1 MQTIY
6 QKMETTELDAAI
18 EALKAEVAEVK
29 AKGLALDMARGKP
42 SPSQVDISR
51 PMLDI
56 LNADA
61 DLHDGNVDCSN
72 YGCFEGIPSARKLAG
87 EFLGCPAEQTLVLGS
102 SSLLIEHDIAGM
114 FWRCGSCGS
123 EPWDAYEAAH
133 DGKKVKFLCP
143 VPGYDRHFGITA
155 DLGIEN
161 VPVAMTDNGPDMD
174 EIERLV
180 AADDSIKGIWCVPK
194 YSNPTGITFSED
206 TVRRLVEMHTAAPD
220 FRIFWDNAYC
230 VHDLYDETDE
240 LANIF
245 DLARAAGT
253 EDRVVA
259 FASTSK
265 ITFPGAGVSAIA
277 CSESS
282 MKYICKRFS
291 VMIISYDKMNQLRH
305 VRFLKNKEGVLAH
318 MAKHRRRLVP
328 CFDAVKT
335 AFAAN
340 LTPCGDIAHWTNPKG
355 GYFISLYVMPGCAK
369 RVAELCKNAGL
380 VLTGAGSA
388 YPYHKD
394 PQDSHLR
401 IAPTYP
407 SLDEVETASE
417 LLCVCVRLAVVE
429 KLLADMA

>member
-123 EPWDAYEAAH
+123 EPWEAYEAAH

-206 TVRRLVEMHTAAPD
+206 TVRRLVEMPTDALD

-230 VHDLYDETDE
+230 VHTFKGEGDRL
-240 LANIF
+240 LNIF
-245 DLARAAGT
+245 DALEEAGAADLVYEFGSTAKVTFPSSGMAYMTASPADMAEVRA
-253 EDRVVA
+253 A
-259 FASTSK
+259 FASMRVSPEK
-265 ITFPGAGVSAIA
+265 IS
-277 CSESS
+277 
-282 MKYICKRFS
+282 
-291 VMIISYDKMNQLRH
+291 QLAH
-305 VRFLKNKEGVLAH
+305 VRFLKDAVGVRAH
-318 MAKHRRRLVP
+318 MEKHAAIVAPRFALVEEKLTAGLADLGVATWTHP
-328 CFDAVKT
+328 C
-335 AFAAN
+335 
-340 LTPCGDIAHWTNPKG
+340 G
-355 GYFISLYVMPGCAK
+355 GYFVSFDGPEGSAKAIVSLA
-369 RVAELCKNAGL
+369 AELGVKLTPAGA
-380 VLTGAGSA
+380 TW
-388 YPYHKD
+388 PYGKD
-394 PQDSHLR
+394 PKDTNIR
-401 IAPTYP
+401 IAPTFP
-407 SLDEVETASE
+407 TLEELGQALDVFVVAVKLVSA
-417 LLCVCVRLAVVE
+417 RLAAE
-429 KLLADMA
+429 AR